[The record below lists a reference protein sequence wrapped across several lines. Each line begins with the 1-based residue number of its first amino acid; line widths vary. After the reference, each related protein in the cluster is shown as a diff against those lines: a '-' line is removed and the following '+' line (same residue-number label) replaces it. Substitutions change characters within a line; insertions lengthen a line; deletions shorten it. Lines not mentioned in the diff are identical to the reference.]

1 MAEGEDFR
9 RTDFMVTSPRQSIS
23 RLFPVQSDFRP
34 GRSLQVFVIVR
45 TLSLFDLKEGFYI
58 MLTAPPRAL
67 LVCALFIAL
76 TCCAFAQ
83 TSTHVARDA
92 ATPGANAQALAAQ
105 QAHDDAPLDE
115 VRRQLREQQA
125 EIERLRATLA
135 EQSRLLNELL
145 VRTARAETNAAT
157 VKDAV
162 YSSADVA
169 ATDTLRRNAS
179 PGQETAAKNPQT
191 EGVETR
197 VRAIE
202 AQAQKTTEALARQL
216 GSISFSGDIRLR
228 YEPTLGQL
236 NAAANAENPAILGN
250 ELGGRHR
257 LRLRARLA
265 MRGQLGKQFDWGLR
279 LATGTPTD
287 LTSTNQTITDFFD
300 RKQFALD
307 QAYITY
313 RPAALPGLRLQG
325 GKFETPWLFTDM
337 TFDSDIQPEGINES
351 YTHDF
356 KHDVFK
362 NLTLVAWQLPLLE
375 RQSVFVLGADGR
387 ASVDASRR
395 GGRDLALYGAQARVR
410 FALGDKT
417 SLTLSA
423 ADLYYSGT
431 QFISPAQFF
440 GGQLQVPV
448 TVTIPATATTP
459 AQTVAGFA
467 AVPREMLVAG
477 SSLGI
482 SIANTNAVNR
492 DGRLSSG
499 FNLADFIGRLEFTQS
514 KRFPVTMLFNF
525 VTNTQAHDVVVAGAN
540 GANRIIKNDENHGF
554 WAEIQAG
561 KTRERGDMLFN
572 YTFMRIEKDAV
583 LTPFNFSDIVQ
594 PSDVRAHRVFFTYAA
609 DRHVLLGFTA
619 LVSERPH
626 GLAGAF
632 GQTPAGSLNRP
643 TTRLQFDTMFRF

>member
-1 MAEGEDFR
+1 M
-9 RTDFMVTSPRQSIS
+9 I
-23 RLFPVQSDFRP
+23 
-34 GRSLQVFVIVR
+34 
-45 TLSLFDLKEGFYI
+45 
-58 MLTAPPRAL
+58 TAALLRAL
-67 LVCALFIAL
+67 LTCALFVTLA
-76 TCCAFAQ
+76 CCAFAQ
-83 TSTHVARDA
+83 THAPA
-92 ATPGANAQALAAQ
+92 APAASAAAPDANAQTTNAPRAPDAASLE
-105 QAHDDAPLDE
+105 D
-115 VRRQLREQQA
+115 VRQQLREQQA
-125 EIERLRATLA
+125 EIERLRVTLA

-145 VRTARAETNAAT
+145 ARSSRPDANAAAA
-157 VKDAV
+157 VKEAV
-162 YSSADVA
+162 YSAGDVA
-169 ATDTLRRNAS
+169 ATDTLRRGGS
-179 PGQETAAKNPQT
+179 PGQDAATKNPQT
-191 EGVETR
+191 EGVDAR

-202 AQAQKTTEALARQL
+202 AQAQKTTETLARQL
-216 GSISFSGDIRLR
+216 GSITFSGDVRVR
-228 YEPTLGQL
+228 YEGTFGQL
-236 NAAANAENPAILGN
+236 NGGANADNPAILGN
-250 ELGGRHR
+250 ELSARNR

-265 MRGQLGKQFDWGLR
+265 LRGQIGKQFDWGLR
-279 LATGTPTD
+279 FATGTPAD
-287 LTSTNQTITDFFD
+287 LTASNQTLTDFFD

-325 GKFETPWLFTDM
+325 GKFETPWLFTEL
-337 TFDSDIQPEGINES
+337 TFDADIQPEGFNES
-351 YTHDF
+351 YTRDF

-395 GGRDLALYGAQARVR
+395 AGRDLALYGAQARTR

-417 SLTLSA
+417 SLTLSV

-448 TVTIPATATTP
+448 TVTLPATGTTP
-459 AQTVAGFA
+459 AQTVGGFA
-467 AVPREMLVAG
+467 AVPRELLVAG
-477 SSLGI
+477 SSLGV
-482 SIANTNAVNR
+482 SAANTNAVNR

-499 FNLADFIGRLEFTQS
+499 FNLADFIGRLEFTHS
-514 KRFPVTMLFNF
+514 TRFPVTVIFNF
-525 VTNTQAHDVVVAGAN
+525 VTNTQAHDVVLAGAG
-540 GANRIIKNDENHGF
+540 GANRIVRNDENQGF

-561 KTRERGDMLFN
+561 KTRARGDLLFN

-594 PSDVRAHRVFFTYAA
+594 PSDVRAHRVLFTYTV
-609 DRHVLLGFTA
+609 DPRVLLSVTG

-632 GQTPAGSLNRP
+632 SQTPAGSLNRP
-643 TTRLQFDTMFRF
+643 TTRLQFDTVFRF